1 MLINQV
7 KVLTTGGTIDKEY
20 PQGVGGY
27 AFEFGTITAAQRI
40 KKRTHS
46 KFEIERICSVDSQG
60 LNVLL
65 ALKVMQFQMFLDMTH
80 LERDVLV
87 SRIRKDPS
95 KIYIITHGTDTIIET
110 ARYISKKL
118 HTGTIL
124 LIGAKLPE
132 VFKDTDADFNLGF
145 AIGAA
150 KGMTR
155 YNTVVFGCIRCL

>member
-65 ALKVMQFQMFLDMTH
+65 ASKVMQFQVFFRYDTFGKGCFG
-80 LERDVLV
+80 V
-87 SRIRKDPS
+87 SNKKGPIKD
-95 KIYIITHGTDTIIET
+95 IYYN
-110 ARYISKKL
+110 AW
-118 HTGTIL
+118 
-124 LIGAKLPE
+124 
-132 VFKDTDADFNLGF
+132 N
-145 AIGAA
+145 
-150 KGMTR
+150 R
-155 YNTVVFGCIRCL
+155 YNN

>member
-1 MLINQV
+1 
-7 KVLTTGGTIDKEY
+7 
-20 PQGVGGY
+20 
-27 AFEFGTITAAQRI
+27 
-40 KKRTHS
+40 
-46 KFEIERICSVDSQG
+46 
-60 LNVLL
+60 
-65 ALKVMQFQMFLDMTH
+65 MTH

-150 KGMTR
+150 KGKS
-155 YNTVVFGCIRCL
+155 VFANVGYFKSHF

>member
-1 MLINQV
+1 MAPLV
-7 KVLTTGGTIDKEY
+7 TRL
-20 PQGVGGY
+20 
-27 AFEFGTITAAQRI
+27 
-40 KKRTHS
+40 
-46 KFEIERICSVDSQG
+46 
-60 LNVLL
+60 LNL
-65 ALKVMQFQMFLDMTH
+65 FSDMTH

-87 SRIRKDPS
+87 SRIKKDPS

-118 HTGTIL
+118 HSGTIL

-150 KGMTR
+150 KGSKII
-155 YNTVVFGCIRCL
+155 V